1 MAGMGLGDFVAKTV
15 VAKASAYRTVLISQC
30 AGTVPFL
37 LATLMFGWAVP
48 DGSLVLLAALSAAMS
63 TITLYSFYQA
73 LKLGKASI
81 VTPVVSCLTVVAVVL
96 SVTILGEAVSML
108 QILLI
113 STVFLGMLF
122 VAFQSSDTRSRASNV
137 SILLAL
143 LVVFLG
149 GGNTILLKW
158 IAETG
163 HYLMGFL
170 LARFFM
176 LGFLVLLF
184 PMFRKETSMVAP
196 RASLAR
202 IVLLGLIDVSA
213 FFAWFMALREGFVS
227 IVTPISNS
235 SPAVTIILAHTILG
249 ERLLLHQKIGII
261 AILIGISALSR
272 AIAADVHPRDGHD
285 ETCFI

>member
-1 MAGMGLGDFVAKTV
+1 MNEVLSVAFAIASMAGFGLGDFIAKTV

-30 AGTVPFL
+30 VGSVPFF
-37 LATLMFGWAVP
+37 LATLMYGWAVP
-48 DGSLVLLAALSAAMS
+48 DGSLVFLTALSAAMS
-63 TITLYSFYQA
+63 TVMLFSLYQA

-81 VTPVVSCLTVVAVVL
+81 VTPISSCWTVAAVVL
-96 SVTILGEAVSML
+96 SVTILGEALSML

-113 STVFLGMLF
+113 STVFLGILL
-122 VAFQSSDTRSRASNV
+122 VAVQSSDRKSKASNV
-137 SILLAL
+137 SIILAL

-176 LGFLVLLF
+176 LGFLALLF
-184 PMFRKETSMVAP
+184 PIFGKETSMVAP
-196 RASLAR
+196 QTSFAR
-202 IVLLGLIDVSA
+202 IALLGLIDVSA
-213 FFAWFMALREGFVS
+213 LFAWFMGLREGFVS
-227 IVTPISNS
+227 IVAPISHS
-235 SPAVTIILAHTILG
+235 SSAVTIILAHIFLG

-261 AILIGISALSR
+261 AILIGISALCLIS
-272 AIAADVHPRDGHD
+272 
-285 ETCFI
+285 

>member
-1 MAGMGLGDFVAKTV
+1 MNEALSVLFAITSMIGWGLGDFIAKTV
-15 VAKASAYRTVLISQC
+15 VAKGSAYRAVLFSQC
-30 AGTVPFL
+30 VGSLPFL
-37 LATLMFGWAVP
+37 LVTFMYGWAVP
-48 DGSLVLLAALSAAMS
+48 DGSLMFLTALSAAMS

-81 VTPVVSCLTVVAVVL
+81 VTPVASCLTLVAVVL

-113 STVFLGMLF
+113 STVFLGILL
-122 VAFQSSDTRSRASNV
+122 VAVQSSDTRSRASNV

-176 LGFLVLLF
+176 LGFLALLF
-184 PMFRKETSMVAP
+184 PIFGKETSMVAP
-196 RASLAR
+196 RASFAR

-261 AILIGISALSR
+261 AILIGISALSL
-272 AIAADVHPRDGHD
+272 IP
-285 ETCFI
+285 

>member
-1 MAGMGLGDFVAKTV
+1 MNETLSVAFAVASMAGMGLGDFVAKTV
-15 VAKASAYRTVLISQC
+15 VAKASAYRTVLISQSV
-30 AGTVPFL
+30 GTVPFF

-81 VTPVVSCLTVVAVVL
+81 VTPVASCLTLVAVVL

-113 STVFLGMLF
+113 STVFLGILL
-122 VAFQSSDTRSRASNV
+122 VAVQSSDTRSRASNV

-176 LGFLVLLF
+176 LGFLALLF
-184 PMFRKETSMVAP
+184 PIFGKETSMVAP
-196 RASLAR
+196 RASFAR

-261 AILIGISALSR
+261 AILIGISALSL
-272 AIAADVHPRDGHD
+272 IP
-285 ETCFI
+285 